1 MIELKGKDMKTLSYC
16 LTVILLCLSCHA
28 VKAQDL
34 EGVDFGDALTKE
46 QVIAK
51 FGQPNEYTKV
61 IYSEGE
67 DEVYETYIYENNRLE
82 FRDSHFFQFY
92 ISSKNFAVFTK
103 DIDGGIRVGD
113 SLEKVL
119 NSDLKPHYSAWY
131 DEDTYHQY
139 YYDLRIYYR
148 IKDGIIVEIWTTF
161 PV

>member
-1 MIELKGKDMKTLSYC
+1 MEMIDLKGKDMKTLSYC

-34 EGVDFGDALTKE
+34 EGIDSTKLTKE

-51 FGQPNEYTKV
+51 FGQPNEY
-61 IYSEGE
+61 ISYDPEIG
-67 DEVYETYIYENNRLE
+67 DLYETYVYDDYLLE
-82 FRDSHFFQFY
+82 FHDSCLFQFY

-103 DIDGGIRVGD
+103 DVDGGIRVGD

-131 DEDTYHQY
+131 DDNTYYQY
-139 YYDLRIYYR
+139 FFDLRINYR

>member
-1 MIELKGKDMKTLSYC
+1 MKLTNMKTFSYC

-34 EGVDFGDALTKE
+34 EGIDSTKLTKE

-51 FGQPNEYTKV
+51 FGQPDEYTDTV
-61 IYSEGE
+61 YE
-67 DEVYETYIYENNRLE
+67 DGRYETYIYGNDRLLFIDGSLFE
-82 FRDSHFFQFY
+82 FY

-148 IKDGIIVEIWTTF
+148 IKDGIIMEIWTFF

>member
-1 MIELKGKDMKTLSYC
+1 MKTLSYC
-16 LTVILLCLSCHA
+16 LIVILLCLSCHA

-51 FGQPNEYTKV
+51 FGQPNEY
-61 IYSEGE
+61 ISYDPEIG
-67 DEVYETYIYENNRLE
+67 DLYETYVYDDYLLE
-82 FRDSHFFQFY
+82 FHDSCLFQFY

-131 DEDTYHQY
+131 DEDIYHQY